1 MINWFKRTR
10 GVVTQTDRAEPFA
23 YAATTL
29 AQALESVFREIRGEP
44 QNSRLMRQE
53 TAAFALTYCTLIA
66 LAALK
71 GKPQDVK
78 RRCDEMNS
86 AAVDEFVKRGWVPNR
101 GELIQK
107 LGERYADYSGTIEY
121 EIFKIGGK
129 NEHGGPHFAFA
140 AVCANA
146 YQISGTPPI
155 MDILLQLE
163 TLMESLIQAT
173 THVRNAC
180 A

>member
-29 AQALESVFREIRGEP
+29 AQALESVFRKIRGEP

-86 AAVDEFVKRGWVPNR
+86 AAVDEFVKRG
-101 GELIQK
+101 
-107 LGERYADYSGTIEY
+107 
-121 EIFKIGGK
+121 
-129 NEHGGPHFAFA
+129 
-140 AVCANA
+140 
-146 YQISGTPPI
+146 
-155 MDILLQLE
+155 
-163 TLMESLIQAT
+163 
-173 THVRNAC
+173 
-180 A
+180 

>member
-1 MINWFKRTR
+1 MNWFRRTR
-10 GVVTQTDRAEPFA
+10 AVVTQTGCAEPFA
-23 YAATTL
+23 DAATSF

-44 QNSRLMRQE
+44 QNARLMCQE
-53 TAAFALTYCTLIA
+53 TAAFALTYCTLLA
-66 LAALK
+66 LSELK
-71 GKPQDVK
+71 GKPEDVE

-86 AAVDEFVKRGWVPNR
+86 AAVDEFVQRGWVPTR

-107 LGERYADYSGTIEY
+107 LRERYEDYCGIIEY

-163 TLMESLIQAT
+163 TLMKSLMQAT
-173 THVRNAC
+173 ALVRNGC